1 MQYHYFYKI
10 TNIETGSYYY
20 GVHNTDNLN
29 DGYMGSGKVLRLAY
43 KKYGIDKFTKEIV
56 RFFDTMD
63 EAFEYEHEI
72 VNEETLKD
80 PKCYNVQIGGKFFCT
95 PGMVSVKD
103 NDGNRFWVSK
113 EEYLYRDD
121 VNAIWKGK
129 HHREE
134 SKQRTRETM
143 TPKGSTN
150 NRVWVNKDGKVK
162 YLLKQYLQQYLSNG
176 WKLGRT
182 GYKPRKNKQ
191 GTLID

>member
-1 MQYHYFYKI
+1 MEYHYFYKI
-10 TNIETGSYYY
+10 TNVDNGNYYY

-29 DGYMGSGKVLRLAY
+29 DGYMGSGKVLRQAY
-43 KKYGIDKFTKEIV
+43 KKHGIDKFRKEIIK
-56 RFFDTMD
+56 FFDTMD

-103 NDGNRFWVSK
+103 NNGNKFWVSK

-121 VNAIWKGK
+121 VSAIWKGK
-129 HHREE
+129 HHKEE
-134 SKQRTRETM
+134 SKQKTRETM
-143 TPKGSTN
+143 TPQNSTN
-150 NRVWVNKDGKVK
+150 KRVWVNKEGKVK
-162 YLLKQYLQQYLSNG
+162 YLLKKYLNEYLSNG

>member
-10 TNIETGSYYY
+10 TNTENGNYYY
-20 GVHNTDNLN
+20 GVHNTDNLD

-43 KKYGIDKFTKEIV
+43 KKYGIDNFTKEII

-72 VNEETLKD
+72 VNEETVKD

-113 EEYLYRDD
+113 KEYLYRDD
-121 VNAIWKGK
+121 VSAIWKGK
-129 HHREE
+129 HHKEE

-143 TPKGSTN
+143 TPKDSTN

-162 YLLKQYLQQYLSNG
+162 YLLKQYLQQYLCNG